1 MSTPTDITVNPSTSP
16 VTPSPAPA
24 GDFTSSSFWT
34 SPSSYI
40 TIATYLLPIL
50 TGIFHKDFSQYA
62 QAVSQLAPVIAT
74 AVLLIM
80 RGLHKR
86 TVITSNTTLALQR
99 TQHAFENALSSA
111 ADNNQIAARIATLEV
126 QVDTFLAAGQAS
138 NIAKA

>member
-1 MSTPTDITVNPSTSP
+1 MSTSTDVTVNPSTSP
-16 VTPSPAPA
+16 VTPSPTPA

-50 TGIFHKDFSQYA
+50 TGVFHKDFNQYA
-62 QAVSQLAPVIAT
+62 QAVAELAPLVAT

-86 TVITSNTTLALQR
+86 TVITSNMTLALQR
-99 TQHAFENALSSA
+99 TQYAFDNALSSA
-111 ADNNQIAARIATLEV
+111 ADNNQLAARIVTLQTE
-126 QVDTFLAAGQAS
+126 VDTIIANQAS
-138 NIAKA
+138 SIAKA